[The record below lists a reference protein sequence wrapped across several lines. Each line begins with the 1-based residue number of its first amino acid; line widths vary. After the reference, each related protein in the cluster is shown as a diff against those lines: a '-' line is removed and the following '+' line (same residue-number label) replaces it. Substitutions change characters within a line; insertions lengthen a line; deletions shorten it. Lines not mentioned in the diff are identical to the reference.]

1 MATILTQP
9 ATQPAAPAR
18 SGLRE
23 LWRTLRG
30 NRMGIVG
37 LIMLV
42 TVVLMAV
49 LAPLI
54 APYDPYKPVRARI
67 DTIYA
72 APSPTHPFGTDDG
85 GKDVLSAFMYGARVS
100 LFVGFVA
107 ALITLAIGSVIGLV
121 AGFFGGRIGS
131 LLMRLTDIFL
141 VIPDLPLYVV
151 MVALLGPSIW
161 NIILAL
167 ALFGWTG
174 TTRLVYAQVLAVKER
189 LFVTRARAIGAPSG
203 HIIRRHIFP
212 MVLPI
217 ILAQNALV
225 ISSAILS
232 ESALS
237 FLGLG
242 DPTRISWGGMLN
254 FAFGR
259 GAISSGA
266 WWAILPPGLGIVW
279 VVLAWTLLG
288 HVIEEIINPRLRSH
302 HLMPERKNSGARS
315 QEPEAQ
321 AYSDS

>member
-1 MATILTQP
+1 MATIITQP
-9 ATQPAAPAR
+9 AIAAAPPSR
-18 SGLRE
+18 RGMRD
-23 LWRTLRG
+23 LWRTLSR
-30 NRMGIVG
+30 NPMGLVG
-37 LIMLV
+37 LVMLV

-49 LAPLI
+49 FAPLL

-67 DTIYA
+67 DSIYA
-72 APSPTHPFGTDDG
+72 APSREHPLGTDDG
-85 GKDVLSAFMYGARVS
+85 GKDVLSSFMYGARVS

-107 ALITLAIGSVIGLV
+107 ALITLVIGSAIGLV
-121 AGFFGGRIGS
+121 AGYYGGRIGG
-131 LLMRLTDIFL
+131 LFMRLTDIFL

-167 ALFGWTG
+167 ALFGWTS
-174 TTRLVYAQVLAVKER
+174 TTRLVYAQVLSVKER

-203 HIIRRHIFP
+203 HIIRRHVFP
-212 MVLPI
+212 LVLPI

-242 DPTRISWGGMLN
+242 DPTLISWGSMLN

-259 GAISSGA
+259 GAVSVGA
-266 WWAILPPGLGIVW
+266 WWALLPPGLGIVW

-288 HVIEEIINPRLRSH
+288 HVIEEIVNPRLKTH
-302 HLMPERKNSGARS
+302 HLMPERVNAKLKIEN
-315 QEPEAQ
+315 
-321 AYSDS
+321 